1 MDIFAHTAWTNVVF
15 YKKYRLDKIN
25 RFVAV
30 LFGVLPD
37 LLSFAPVFIYGFFAR
52 KGFMELV
59 GSTAWPVRFAS
70 ESYNYTHSIVIFGAI
85 LLAVY
90 IWRLLRKNALGNRMY
105 QSAIYY
111 PLFGWLLHILI
122 DIPTHKDFYET
133 PFLFP
138 ISPYKFGHGISWA
151 HPTFMV
157 INYSALALAY
167 LIWLLVIRRSKKK
180 PNLV

>member
-37 LLSFAPVFIYGFFAR
+37 LLSFVPVFIYGFFAR

-85 LLAVY
+85 FLVVY
-90 IWRLLRKNALGNRMY
+90 LWRLIRKNALGNHMY

-122 DIPTHKDFYET
+122 DIPTHHGFYET

-138 ISPYKFGHGISWA
+138 LSEARFSYGVSWGT
-151 HPTFMV
+151 PWFMIV
-157 INYSALALAY
+157 NYSALALTY
-167 LIWLLVIRRSKKK
+167 MVWFLVIRKRQKKL
-180 PNLV
+180 NMI